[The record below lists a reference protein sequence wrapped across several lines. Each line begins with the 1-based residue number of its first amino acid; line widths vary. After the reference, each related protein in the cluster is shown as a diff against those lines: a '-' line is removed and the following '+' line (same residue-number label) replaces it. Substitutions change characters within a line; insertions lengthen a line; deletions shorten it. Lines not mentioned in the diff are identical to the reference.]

1 MTPGTPRPVT
11 LAAWLLTVLVFS
23 TCQSHAQQAEVRASG
38 SPHYVGVPIDIEV
51 TVAGFERAPEPT
63 IDVAPPA
70 GTVLEL
76 VSVNPKISSSIQIV
90 NGRVT
95 RSERVHITYRYRL
108 LTERAGDV
116 EVGPF
121 HITQGSREARARA
134 VRFKVEDVPTT
145 AEQRFRLL
153 LPDGPLW
160 VGQRVPVTL
169 EWWLTEA
176 FADRLAGRRARVPLF
191 DHVDRFTFEDAD
203 MPDAK
208 QRMTVDT
215 ATGTLE
221 LPARVRRA
229 EWKGKPYLVVTAERT
244 MIALKA
250 GAVTIAAASIVT
262 EEALRW
268 STDFFG
274 QRVPAGL
281 RRLRVVDEERTLSFK
296 SPPAAGRPPSFA
308 GAVGKGFALAVSA
321 DRSVVKAGDPIRLN
335 IDVHG
340 DAALETVSLPDLALS
355 GLDARDFKIP
365 HGTIAGSVADGAK
378 RFDVVV
384 RVNNDQIREIPPLAF
399 SWFDPDRGEY
409 ATTHSRPIAVSVSAA
424 TVVSAA
430 DVVTT
435 ATAQGEDAQAQVDE
449 SPAPA
454 SARPAGVRPAFT
466 LSGAELSI
474 ETRATALLQR
484 PAPWYARP
492 AALGVMYLGG
502 FGAVGLALAAR
513 RRTALA
519 PEIRARR
526 QTLEA
531 ERRTVARAPGVGDLA
546 RALRRMA
553 AASAPLPRD
562 EYEALLVEC
571 DNLAYAPSAGDDAPV
586 DARLRAR
593 ALAVADAILEAAT

>member
-1 MTPGTPRPVT
+1 M
-11 LAAWLLTVLVFS
+11 LVLV
-23 TCQSHAQQAEVRASG
+23 TCQSQAQQAEVRASG
-38 SPHYVGVPIDIEV
+38 SPHYVGVPIDIQV
-51 TVAGFERAPEPT
+51 TVTGFERAPEPT
-63 IDVAPPA
+63 IDIATSA

-76 VSVNPKISSSIQIV
+76 VSVNPKISSGIQII
-90 NGRVT
+90 NGQMT
-95 RSERVHITYRYRL
+95 RSERVRFTYRYRL
-108 LTERAGDV
+108 LTERAGHV
-116 EVGPF
+116 ELGPF
-121 HITQGSREARARA
+121 HIRQGSREARARA
-134 VRFKVEDVPTT
+134 IRFEIQDVPTT
-145 AEQRFRLL
+145 AEQRFRLV
-153 LPDGPLW
+153 LPDGLLW
-160 VGQRVPVTL
+160 VGQQVPVTL
-169 EWWLTEA
+169 EWWLSEA

-191 DHVDRFTFEDAD
+191 DHVDRFTFEDVD
-203 MPDAK
+203 MPDAA

-215 ATGTLE
+215 ATGPLE

-244 MIALKA
+244 MMALKA
-250 GAVTIAAASIVT
+250 GAVTIAPASIVT

-281 RRLRVVDEERTLSFK
+281 RRLRVVDEERTLNFK

-321 DRSVVKAGDPIRLN
+321 ERSVVRAGDPIRLT

-340 DAALETVSLPDLALS
+340 DAALGMVSLPNLALS
-355 GLDARDFKIP
+355 GLDPRDFKIP
-365 HGTIAGSVADGAK
+365 AGTIAGSVADGAK

-384 RVNNDQIREIPPLAF
+384 RVNNDQVREIPPLAF

-435 ATAQGEDAQAQVDE
+435 APTQGEDDQAQIDD
-449 SPAPA
+449 SPVPA
-454 SARPAGVRPAFT
+454 SARAAGIRRAFT

-474 ETRATALLQR
+474 ETRADMLLQR
-484 PAPWYARP
+484 PTPWYARP
-492 AALGVMYLGG
+492 AALGVTYLGG
-502 FGAVGLALAAR
+502 FGALGLALAAR
-513 RRTALA
+513 RRAALA

-531 ERRTVARAPGVGDLA
+531 ERRTVAHAPGVDDLS

-553 AASAPLPRD
+553 AVSAALPRD
-562 EYEALLVEC
+562 EYDTVLVEC
-571 DNLAYAPSAGDDAPV
+571 DNLAYAPSAGDDASV
-586 DARLRAR
+586 DEHLRAR
-593 ALAVADAILEAAT
+593 ALAIADAILEAAT